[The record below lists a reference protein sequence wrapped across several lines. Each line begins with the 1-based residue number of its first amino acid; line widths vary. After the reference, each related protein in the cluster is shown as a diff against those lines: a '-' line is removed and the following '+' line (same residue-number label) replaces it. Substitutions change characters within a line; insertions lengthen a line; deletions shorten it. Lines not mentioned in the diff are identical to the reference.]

1 MAPWRHTWISKAGKR
16 TLGERVLRRVHECL
30 LHAILEMELVLGV
43 KRLEDAS
50 HRGDSHQGP
59 ESTAKAFFQGAEFHA
74 LRKMQDKHGVKIA
87 PCVLDDGNVFRVLEF
102 MAIAAVWLKM

>member
-1 MAPWRHTWISKAGKR
+1 MSPWRNARISKASKR
-16 TLGERVLRRVHECL
+16 TLGERVLRGVHERL
-30 LHAILEMELVLGV
+30 LHAILEMELVLGI

-74 LRKMQDKHGVKIA
+74 QRKMQDKYGVKIA
-87 PCVLDDGNVFRVLEF
+87 PWVLDDGNVFRVPEF
-102 MAIAAVWLKM
+102 MAIAAA